1 MGFQCFCSNYTRF
14 SSQQLLDTD
23 CNRPCLGNSKEMC
36 GGHWRI
42 MILSSFRTLENL
54 ISTTLKMAI
63 TNPFTN
69 ACAILN
75 VIISLWRNMIFF
87 NKVKTSYWRS
97 ENVVYSSISMFLFI
111 GLLHWE
117 GNIFDLVLFMILVKI
132 ILQTI
137 HDIYSILWLT
147 KILDPVIT
155 MCKLLILKY
164 WLNFVQTKCIID
176 KKTM

>member
-1 MGFQCFCSNYTRF
+1 
-14 SSQQLLDTD
+14 
-23 CNRPCLGNSKEMC
+23 MC

-54 ISTTLKMAI
+54 ISSTLKMAI
-63 TNPFTN
+63 TNPFTI
-69 ACAILN
+69 AYEIYT
-75 VIISLWRNMIFF
+75 SLFRCEEITFF
-87 NKVKTSYWRS
+87 FKKVKTSYWRS

-117 GNIFDLVLFMILVKI
+117 GNIYDLVLFMILVKI

-147 KILDPVIT
+147 KILDSVIT

-164 WLNFVQTKCIID
+164 WEFCTNK
-176 KKTM
+176 MH